1 MNRSVLYGCCVWCAA
16 IVLLITAFFAI
27 VGCSTPALYSP
38 NIDAAFVQAVA
49 MQWELQPVREQ
60 KAQYVDPSPVVPAA
74 SGGSIPERDNHLPDI
89 TKMVTPNSSAAA
101 EGESTPAVSKGSPPP
116 AVETSPK
123 IVVYSTFGCR
133 ACVYLCKQLTEAGYD
148 FDQVYLGGIEHRQTK
163 FPYARIDGKRK
174 TYEQV
179 LAWLKER
186 KESNEI

>member
-116 AVETSPK
+116 AAAQPA
-123 IVVYSTFGCR
+123 IIVYSTLNCR
-133 ACVYLCKQLTEAGYD
+133 ACIYLAKELTVAGVQ
-148 FDQVYLGGIEHRQTK
+148 FETVYLGGIENRHTE
-163 FPYARIDGKRK
+163 FPFATFDGERK
-174 TYEQV
+174 TYKQV